1 MDLRITKTKKAIINS
16 FLSIRAK
23 KPLEKISVKELC
35 EMAMINKS
43 TFYSHYGDIY
53 ELSDSLE
60 NEVVLSVIR
69 SMDHPE
75 FIMENSGEF
84 TRQLFLGY
92 QSQDHLIR
100 ILFSDNRSSLLVS
113 KIDKA
118 LKELVFE
125 KYPHLRQEPVL
136 NVGLTFAT
144 YGGYYAYAESR
155 NYDQETVIDV
165 LGEITR
171 KIGELLTLPPVSP
184 PPQPPLQSPAPH

>member
-144 YGGYYAYAESR
+144 YGGYYAYMEGSCYDR
-155 NYDQETVIDV
+155 NLVVSTLEDLIRNV
-165 LGEITR
+165 GED
-171 KIGELLTLPPVSP
+171 LMS
-184 PPQPPLQSPAPH
+184 

>member
-1 MDLRITKTKKAIINS
+1 MDLRVAKTKKAIINS

-118 LKELVFE
+118 LK
-125 KYPHLRQEPVL
+125 
-136 NVGLTFAT
+136 
-144 YGGYYAYAESR
+144 
-155 NYDQETVIDV
+155 
-165 LGEITR
+165 
-171 KIGELLTLPPVSP
+171 
-184 PPQPPLQSPAPH
+184 

>member
-1 MDLRITKTKKAIINS
+1 MDLRVAKTKNAIINT
-16 FLSIRAK
+16 FLSLRAR
-23 KPLEKISVKELC
+23 KPLEKITVKELC
-35 EMAMINKS
+35 ETAMINKS

-60 NEVVLSVIR
+60 TEVVMSVIH

-75 FIMENSGEF
+75 YIFEAPGEF

-92 QSQDHLIR
+92 LSQDNLIQ
-100 ILFSDNRSSLLVS
+100 ILFSHNRSSLLVS
-113 KIDKA
+113 KIERA
-118 LKELVFE
+118 VKELAFE
-125 KYPHLRQEPVL
+125 RHPQLRQQPAL
-136 NVGLTFAT
+136 NIALTFAI

-155 NYDQETVIDV
+155 NYDQATVIDV